1 MAVREEFPV
10 NPAYPAN
17 ILGHLPTPMDT
28 DANMHIEKGGESLE
42 STVSDNKKFREIL
55 HEAHN

>member
-1 MAVREEFPV
+1 MAVREELSG

-17 ILGHLPTPMDT
+17 ILGHLPTPIDS

-42 STVSDNKKFREIL
+42 STVSDNRKFREIL
-55 HEAHN
+55 HEAQD